1 MAEMHVSV
9 ITPDGTIFNH
19 RAKVVNAQTTY
30 GGITIMPGHMPI
42 IVPLTIGELRVTRIT
57 ESDDSENYIA
67 VSGGIMEV
75 EADEINIIAN
85 TAERSRDIDLDRAEN
100 AKKEAEASMI
110 QARDAKNKIEFNR
123 ARVAL
128 AKAVNRIGVSEKR
141 L

>member
-9 ITPDGTIFNH
+9 ITPDGTIFDH
-19 RAKVVNAQTTY
+19 RAKLVNAQTTY

-42 IVPLTIGELRVTRIT
+42 IVPLAIGELRVTRIT

-75 EADEINIIAN
+75 EADQINIIAN

-110 QARDAKNKIEFNR
+110 RARDAKNKIEFNR

>member
-9 ITPDGTIFNH
+9 ITPDGTIFDH
-19 RAKVVNAQTTY
+19 RAKAVNAQTTY

-42 IVPLTIGELRVTRIT
+42 IVPLAIGELRVTRIT

-75 EADEINIIAN
+75 EADQINIIAN

-110 QARDAKNKIEFNR
+110 RARDAKNKKEFNR

>member
-9 ITPDGTIFNH
+9 ITPDGTIFDH

-30 GGITIMPGHMPI
+30 GGITIMPGHIPI
-42 IVPLTIGELRVTRIT
+42 IVPLTIGELRITRLT
-57 ESDDSENYIA
+57 EDNSENYIA

-75 EADEINIIAN
+75 QANQINVIAN

-100 AKKEAEASMI
+100 AKKEAEELMMR
-110 QARDAKNKIEFNR
+110 ARDAKNKIEFNR
-123 ARVAL
+123 ARVSL

-141 L
+141 F

>member
-1 MAEMHVSV
+1 MADMHVSV
-9 ITPDGTIFNH
+9 ITPDGTIFDH
-19 RAKVVNAQTTY
+19 RAKIVNAQTTY

-57 ESDDSENYIA
+57 EDDSENYIA

-75 EADEINIIAN
+75 QTDHVNIIAN

-110 QARDAKNKIEFNR
+110 RARDAKNKIEFNR

>member
-9 ITPDGTIFNH
+9 ITPDGTIFDH
-19 RAKVVNAQTTY
+19 RAKAVNAQTTY
-30 GGITIMPGHMPI
+30 GGITILPGHMPI
-42 IVPLTIGELRVTRIT
+42 IVPLAIGELRVTRTT

-75 EADEINIIAN
+75 EADQINIIAN

-110 QARDAKNKIEFNR
+110 RARDAKNKIEFNR

>member
-9 ITPDGTIFNH
+9 ITPDGTIFDH
-19 RAKVVNAQTTY
+19 REKAVNAQTTY

-42 IVPLTIGELRVTRIT
+42 IVPLAIGELRVTRIT

-75 EADEINIIAN
+75 EADQINIIAN

-110 QARDAKNKIEFNR
+110 RARDAKNKIEFNR

>member
-1 MAEMHVSV
+1 
-9 ITPDGTIFNH
+9 
-19 RAKVVNAQTTY
+19 
-30 GGITIMPGHMPI
+30 MPI
-42 IVPLTIGELRVTRIT
+42 IVPLAIGELRVTRIT

-75 EADEINIIAN
+75 EADQINIIAN

-110 QARDAKNKIEFNR
+110 RARDAKNKIEFNR